1 MSQVA
6 ERTGPVS
13 AHVARYLAE
22 YQAAKLPSQPPWLTR
37 TREAA
42 LANFERLG
50 FPSTRHEEWR
60 FTPVGPIAEKPFVL
74 AADGMA
80 KADTRLSTRLAA
92 DDHLLPPLRRRQS
105 PGR

>member
-22 YQAAKLPSQPPWLTR
+22 YQSAKLPSQPPWLAR

-60 FTPVGPIAEKPFVL
+60 FTPVGPIAE
-74 AADGMA
+74 
-80 KADTRLSTRLAA
+80 
-92 DDHLLPPLRRRQS
+92 
-105 PGR
+105 